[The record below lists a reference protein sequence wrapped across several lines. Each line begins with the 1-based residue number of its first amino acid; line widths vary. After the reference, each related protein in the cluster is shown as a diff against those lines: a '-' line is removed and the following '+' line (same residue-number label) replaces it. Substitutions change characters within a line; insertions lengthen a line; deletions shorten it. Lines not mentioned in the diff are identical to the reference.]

1 LIREPFSKAYEYVKG
16 WFGYHADMSLDLWVA
31 PDVHHMQFMT
41 CLPREESF
49 FCATQDQNG
58 KRVILFVSPRTCK
71 INSDINRLAGLFAH
85 EITHH
90 MVAEISHATV
100 YSMKR
105 KQERDVPMWLEE
117 GLGQLIQAELQ
128 PCFHKKCEAGIAGMS
143 SWYDLEDLYNDLSCC
158 DDVRIGY
165 LQAYQET
172 KRLLTAMG
180 KSEIIRLLYLNR
192 TDKINWNELL
202 Q

>member
-1 LIREPFSKAYEYVKG
+1 
-16 WFGYHADMSLDLWVA
+16 
-31 PDVHHMQFMT
+31 
-41 CLPREESF
+41 
-49 FCATQDQNG
+49 
-58 KRVILFVSPRTCK
+58 
-71 INSDINRLAGLFAH
+71 
-85 EITHH
+85 
-90 MVAEISHATV
+90 
-100 YSMKR
+100 
-105 KQERDVPMWLEE
+105 
-117 GLGQLIQAELQ
+117 LIQAELH
-128 PCFHKKCEAGIAGMS
+128 PCFHKKCEAGIAGIS